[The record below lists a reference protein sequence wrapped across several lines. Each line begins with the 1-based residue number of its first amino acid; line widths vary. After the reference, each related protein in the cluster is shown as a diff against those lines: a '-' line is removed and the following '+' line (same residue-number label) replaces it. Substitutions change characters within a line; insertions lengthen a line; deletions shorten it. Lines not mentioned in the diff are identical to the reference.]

1 MFCHFTTLCMKG
13 LILQWSRNCKNLV
26 NFLVIAQCKSK
37 SGKYTRQL
45 VYDVMYDIDPKGLG
59 NRAPC
64 LKKTKRKFSS
74 PRPDMVYFLDGHD
87 KLMGYR
93 NSTYHVAIYVPIN
106 TASRKL
112 LWVKVWVSVIQNFL
126 LDGTY
131 SISN

>member
-1 MFCHFTTLCMKG
+1 
-13 LILQWSRNCKNLV
+13 
-26 NFLVIAQCKSK
+26 
-37 SGKYTRQL
+37 
-45 VYDVMYDIDPKGLG
+45 MYDIDPKGLG

-131 SISN
+131 SISNQ